1 MNYQFL
7 KLFQPCR
14 SKNLRRLDQ
23 IAQWPA
29 YDSTPLYD
37 RTSLAGLESDIRT
50 VSETWFDHDS
60 HDSVEEFVC
69 ALPLAYFRFSA
80 HDQYEGSI
88 RYRMDTLFRVFVL
101 KELHGWEHETAL
113 VGYLGNRPELC
124 EQLGFETVPDQS
136 TLWRSWHER
145 FTTDLRET
153 VETAA
158 RTILTKA
165 QNAGVET
172 PREPARKLRYYGNVS
187 SESDPDTQTTLE
199 QAEKITDHVSRV
211 VFPAFSLDRGD
222 GCEIHENAYWGLQTY
237 LGLRERL
244 AANEGARSFTYEST
258 RERTPLGHAHRE
270 QIRDFSIEQVRAMY
284 RQAITRLLN
293 EVSETEQFFRAG
305 IVAIDITEDDPF
317 TGDRTGREDEII
329 GTKEKSDE
337 YAYQWATVQLVGNAV
352 PLVLDARPVRK
363 GVPRKVI
370 VEDLLDSAV
379 ELVHV
384 DNVLMDREFD
394 SQHVLE
400 MISQRG
406 LSYVVPKR
414 MQTSEKAQAKRLLQ
428 RDQDRYETD
437 RKLHLGKNEWHET
450 TLVYR
455 RKENSEHDDHRQ
467 YSVFMTNRGSG
478 HLTEYGYR
486 WEIESGYRSIKRF
499 MAATTSKNFGLRF
512 FYFAFACLLYSIWR
526 AVDLLV
532 QVELTDEYEHS
543 PMVTAD
549 NTLTLLKKETGIG

>member
-1 MNYQFL
+1 M
-7 KLFQPCR
+7 PITTE
-14 SKNLRRLDQ
+14 SRRTVFRQ
-23 IAQWPA
+23 IARLSYVEWPA

-37 RTSLAGLESDIRT
+37 RTSLTGLESDVRIVSGAWFT
-50 VSETWFDHDS
+50 HHEHISVEQFVSE
-60 HDSVEEFVC
+60 
-69 ALPLAYFRFSA
+69 LPLAYFQFEA
-80 HDQYEGSI
+80 HDCYESPTH
-88 RYRMDTLFRVFVL
+88 YEMDTLFRVFVL
-101 KELHGWEHETAL
+101 KELLGWEHETAL
-113 VGYLGNRPELC
+113 YEYLESHPELC
-124 EQLGFETVPDQS
+124 ERLGLETVPDQS
-136 TLWRSWHER
+136 TLWRSWHTR
-145 FTTDLRET
+145 FTDEFRET
-153 VETAA
+153 VQKAA
-158 RTILTKA
+158 RTILIKA
-165 QNAGVET
+165 QNADVT
-172 PREPARKLRYYGNVS
+172 VPREPEQILPARDDVD
-187 SESDPDTQTTLE
+187 ESVPDDRAILDNADRVTE
-199 QAEKITDHVSRV
+199 HVSRV

-222 GCEIHENAYWGLQTY
+222 SCEIHENAYWDLQTY

-244 AANEGARSFTYEST
+244 AANEGARSFLYEST
-258 RERTPLGHAHRE
+258 RDRTPLGHAHRE
-270 QIRDFSIEQVRAMY
+270 QIRDLSIDQVRGMY

-293 EVSETEQFFRAG
+293 EVAETEQFFRAG
-305 IVAIDITEDDPF
+305 VVAIDITEADPF
-317 TGDRTGREDEII
+317 TGDRTGYEDEII
-329 GTKEKSDE
+329 GTKEKTDE

-352 PLVLDARPVRK
+352 PLVLDARPVRR
-363 GVPRKVI
+363 GESRKEI
-370 VEDLLDSAV
+370 VEDLLDSA
-379 ELVHV
+379 EDLVHV

-450 TLVYR
+450 TLIYR
-455 RKENSEHDDHRQ
+455 RKEESEHDDHRQ

-486 WEIESGYRSIKRF
+486 WEIECGYRSIKRF
-499 MAATTSKNFGLRF
+499 MAATTSKDFGLRF

-532 QVELTDEYEHS
+532 QVELTGEYEHS

>member
-1 MNYQFL
+1 MSRRTVFRTIARRNH
-7 KLFQPCR
+7 
-14 SKNLRRLDQ
+14 SK
-23 IAQWPA
+23 WPV
-29 YDSTPLYD
+29 YSSTPLYD
-37 RTSLAGLESDIRT
+37 RTSLDGLESDIRT
-50 VSETWFDHDS
+50 VSSTWFKHDA
-60 HDSVEEFVC
+60 HDSVEQFVC
-69 ALPLAYFRFSA
+69 DLPMAYFRFGP
-80 HDQYEGSI
+80 HDCYRGST
-88 RYRMDTLFRVFVL
+88 RYDMDILFRLFLL

-113 VGYLGNRPELC
+113 LKYLDSHPALRGRLELR
-124 EQLGFETVPDQS
+124 TVPDQS
-136 TLWRSWHER
+136 TLWRSWNKR
-145 FTTDLRET
+145 FTRDLRET
-153 VETAA
+153 VQNAA
-158 RTILTKA
+158 RTILIKA
-165 QNAGVET
+165 QNANVPV
-172 PREPARKLRYYGNVS
+172 PREADQNLPFRSDDAN
-187 SESDPDTQTTLE
+187 ESDPDN
-199 QAEKITDHVSRV
+199 QAILDKSKVIAEHVSRV
-211 VFPAFSLDRGD
+211 VFPAFSLDRD
-222 GCEIHENAYWGLQTY
+222 NGCEIHENAYWDLQTY

-244 AANEGARSFTYEST
+244 AANEGARSFIHEST
-258 RERTPLGHAHRE
+258 RDRTPLGHAHRDHIRDLPLQ
-270 QIRDFSIEQVRAMY
+270 QIREMY
-284 RQAITRLLN
+284 RQAIRHLID
-293 EVSETEQFFRAG
+293 EVAETEEFFRAG
-305 IVAIDITEDDPF
+305 IIAIDITEADPF
-317 TGDRTGREDEII
+317 TGDRTGHEDEII
-329 GTKEKSDE
+329 GTKEQTDE

-352 PLVLDARPVRK
+352 PLVLDARPVRR
-363 GVPRKVI
+363 GESRKEI
-370 VEDLLDSAV
+370 VKDLLDSA
-379 ELVHV
+379 ENLVHV

-450 TLVYR
+450 TLIYR
-455 RKENSEHDDHRQ
+455 RKEDSEHDDHRQ

-499 MAATTSKNFGLRF
+499 MAATTSKDFGLRF

-532 QVELTDEYEHS
+532 QVELTGEYEHS

>member
-1 MNYQFL
+1 MTATPESRRVVFRRIAR
-7 KLFQPCR
+7 R
-14 SKNLRRLDQ
+14 SHTD
-23 IAQWPA
+23 WPA

-37 RTSLAGLESDIRT
+37 RTSLAGLESDVRI
-50 VSETWFDHDS
+50 VSTTWFRHDDHT
-60 HDSVEEFVC
+60 SVEQFVC
-69 ALPLAYFRFSA
+69 SLPLAYAIFDAEDRYTGPTR
-80 HDQYEGSI
+80 YEMS
-88 RYRMDTLFRVFVL
+88 TLFRVFVL
-101 KELHGWEHETAL
+101 KELHGWEYETAL
-113 VGYLGNRPELC
+113 VDYLENRPVLC
-124 EQLGFETVPDQS
+124 EQLGFETIPEQS
-136 TLWRSWHER
+136 TLWRSWHQR
-145 FTTDLRET
+145 FSADLRET

-158 RTILTKA
+158 RTILIKA
-165 QNAGVET
+165 QNAGVAV
-172 PREPARKLRYYGNVS
+172 PREPARKLRYHENESG
-187 SESDPDTQTTLE
+187 ESDPDDQTTLE
-199 QAEKITDHVSRV
+199 QAEKIIDHVSRI

-258 RERTPLGHAHRE
+258 RDRTPLGHAHRE
-270 QIRDFSIEQVRAMY
+270 QVRDLSIAEIREMY

-293 EVSETEQFFRAG
+293 EVVETEEFFRAG
-305 IVAIDITEDDPF
+305 IVAIDITEADPF
-317 TGDRTGREDEII
+317 TGDRTGYEDEII
-329 GTKEKSDE
+329 GTKEKTDE

-352 PLVLDARPVRK
+352 PIVLDARPVRK
-363 GVPRKVI
+363 GETRLEI
-370 VEDLLDSAV
+370 VEDLLDSA
-379 ELVHV
+379 EDLVHV

-428 RDQDRYETD
+428 RGQDRYETD

-450 TLVYR
+450 TLIYR
-455 RKENSEHDDHRQ
+455 RKENTEHEDHRQ

-478 HLTEYGYR
+478 HLTEYGHR
-486 WEIESGYRSIKRF
+486 WEIESGYKSIKRF
-499 MAATTSKNFGLRF
+499 MAATTSKDFGLRF

-532 QVELTDEYEHS
+532 QVELTGEYEHS
-543 PMVTAD
+543 PIVTAD

>member
-1 MNYQFL
+1 MSSTL
-7 KLFQPCR
+7 A
-14 SKNLRRLDQ
+14 SRRDVFRRIVQ
-23 IAQWPA
+23 HPYITWPS

-37 RTSLAGLESDIRT
+37 RTSLAGLESDVRT
-50 VSETWFDHDS
+50 VAQTWFEHGNHNS
-60 HDSVEEFVC
+60 IEEFVC
-69 ALPLAYFRFSA
+69 ALPLAYFRFSG
-80 HDQYEGSI
+80 HDRYEGST
-88 RYRMDTLFRVFVL
+88 RYQMDALFRAFVL

-113 VGYLGNRPELC
+113 VDYLGTRPELC
-124 EQLGFETVPDQS
+124 EQLGFEAIPDQS

-145 FTTDLRET
+145 FTADLRET
-153 VETAA
+153 VDSAA
-158 RTILTKA
+158 RTILIKA
-165 QNAGVET
+165 RNAGVAV
-172 PREPARKLRYYGNVS
+172 PREPARKLRYHGNES
-187 SESDPDTQTTLE
+187 GESDPDDQTTLK
-199 QAEKITDHVSRV
+199 QAEKVTDHVSRV
-211 VFPAFSLDRGD
+211 VFPAFSLDRGE

-237 LGLRERL
+237 LGLRENL
-244 AANEGARSFTYEST
+244 AANEGARSFIHEST
-258 RERTPLGHAHRE
+258 RDRTPLGHAHRDH
-270 QIRDFSIEQVRAMY
+270 IRDLSIERIREMY
-284 RQAITRLLN
+284 RRAIRQLIDA
-293 EVSETEQFFRAG
+293 VAETEKFFRAG

-317 TGDRTGREDEII
+317 TGDRTDHEDEII
-329 GTKEKSDE
+329 RTKEKNDE

-352 PLVLDARPVRK
+352 PLVLDARPVRR
-363 GVPRKVI
+363 GESRKTI
-370 VEDLLDSAV
+370 VADLLDSA
-379 ELVHV
+379 ENLVHV

-428 RDQDRYETD
+428 HGQDRYETD

-450 TLVYR
+450 TLIYR
-455 RKENSEHDDHRQ
+455 RKEDSEHDDHRQ
-467 YSVFMTNRGSG
+467 YSVFMSNCGSG

-486 WEIESGYRSIKRF
+486 WEIESGYKSIERF

-532 QVELTDEYEHS
+532 QVELTGEYEHS
-543 PMVTAD
+543 PIVTAD